1 MSTTVR
7 SSVKAQV
14 FGAQNVTETLKPPTL
29 SNRIQALSEEAE
41 DTDVLGDIEI
51 KIEKD
56 GKVLQYGKHPMKSL
70 VANYINLLYGLI
82 NSVGGYTG
90 SSGTSTV
97 APSVVK
103 PDGTSTNTYT
113 EWYSTVGSASFYYY
127 YYGGGTPM
135 GCFAP
140 ANDSS
145 YGIVVG
151 SGTNAVVISDY
162 KLGSQI
168 TNGTGSGQLVYGQ
181 HTLVGPTVDT
191 TNNKAYF
198 SFVRSFV
205 NRSGST
211 ITVSE
216 CGIIARNYWKD
227 GGGVRQDVKY
237 LIIRDLINPPIQV
250 PNTATLTITYYFEV
264 SLS

>member
-1 MSTTVR
+1 MKVRLELKVNDKVVSTK
-7 SSVKAQV
+7 SYIQN
-14 FGAQNVTETLKPPTL
+14 FG
-29 SNRIQALSEEAE
+29 
-41 DTDVLGDIEI
+41 
-51 KIEKD
+51 
-56 GKVLQYGKHPMKSL
+56 
-70 VANYINLLYGLI
+70 LLFYGLI
-82 NSVGGYTG
+82 SAPGGTPSSTG
-90 SSGTSTV
+90 GTIAY

-103 PDGTSTNTYT
+103 SDGTTFNAYT
-113 EWYSTVGSASFYYY
+113 EWYCGEND
-127 YYGGGTPM
+127 YGGGTPM

-151 SGTNAVVISDY
+151 SGTNAVVINDY

-181 HTLVGPTVDT
+181 HTLIGPTVDT

>member
-1 MSTTVR
+1 MKVR
-7 SSVKAQV
+7 LELKVNDKVVATKSYVKN
-14 FGAQNVTETLKPPTL
+14 FG
-29 SNRIQALSEEAE
+29 
-41 DTDVLGDIEI
+41 
-51 KIEKD
+51 
-56 GKVLQYGKHPMKSL
+56 
-70 VANYINLLYGLI
+70 LLFYGLL
-82 NSVGGYTG
+82 SARGGAALTT
-90 SSGTSTV
+90 SGLIAS
-97 APSVVK
+97 APSITK
-103 PDGTSTNTYT
+103 PDGTTFDAYT
-113 EWYSTVGSASFYYY
+113 EWYASATT

-140 ANDSS
+140 DNDSS

-151 SGTNAVVISDY
+151 NGTNAVVINDY
-162 KLGSQI
+162 KLASQI
-168 TNGTGSGQLVYGQ
+168 THGTSSGQLDYDT
-181 HTLVGPTVDT
+181 HTLIGPTVDT
-191 TNNKAYF
+191 QNNKAYF